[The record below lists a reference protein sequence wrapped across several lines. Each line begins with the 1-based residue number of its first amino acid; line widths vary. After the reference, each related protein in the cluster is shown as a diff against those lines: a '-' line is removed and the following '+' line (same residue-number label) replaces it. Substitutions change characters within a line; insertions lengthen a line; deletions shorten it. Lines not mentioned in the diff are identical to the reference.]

1 MTRIYF
7 DNASTTPLHPEV
19 AKWMYEMSLEEYGNP
34 SSIHFFGRKAKSLVE
49 NARKTISKLIK
60 ASIGEIYFTSSAT
73 EANNM
78 VLKNAVE
85 YLGINH
91 IITSPTEHPCVL
103 QSVAYIKQKYGTK
116 VTFLPVDQTGLVDMD
131 VLQQIL
137 SQDTDEKKLLSL
149 MHGNNETGTM
159 IDLQKVSAI
168 CLDNK
173 TLFHC
178 DTVQTLGKMP
188 IDVSSTYLS
197 FLSGSAHKFHGP
209 KGVGFVYINQNN
221 IIPPYIHGGAQ
232 ERNMR
237 AGTENVISIGGMAK
251 AFEIANENMDQNRN
265 HILQL
270 RDYFKKGLVDKFEDI
285 RFNGE
290 QEGLFLAHILN
301 VSFPPGPKADLLVH
315 NLDIAGICC
324 SSASACSSGV
334 EADSH
339 VLKAIRHNPERK
351 AIRFSFS
358 VNNTLEEVDYVL
370 TKLENITP
378 LRS

>member
-85 YLGINH
+85 SLGINH

-103 QSVAYIKQKYGTK
+103 QSVDYITKKYGTK
-116 VTFLPVDQTGLVDMD
+116 VTFLPVDQTGLVD
-131 VLQQIL
+131 VGVLRQTLQQNPE
-137 SQDTDEKKLLSL
+137 EKKLLSL
-149 MHGNNETGTM
+149 MFGNNEIGTL
-159 IDLQKVSAI
+159 IDLVKVSEI
-168 CLDNK
+168 CKEAN

-178 DTVQTLGKMP
+178 DTVQTLGKTP
-188 IDVSSTYLS
+188 IDVSQTYVS

-209 KGVGFVYINQNN
+209 KGVGFVYINQEN

-251 AFEIANENMDQNRN
+251 AFEIACEKMVENRK
-265 HILQL
+265 HILEL
-270 RDYFKKGLVDKFEDI
+270 RAYFKKGLVDKFEDI

-334 EADSH
+334 ESDSH

-358 VNNTLEEVDYVL
+358 AYNTLEEVDYVL

-378 LRS
+378 VRS